1 MAASNTQPTSNPQP
15 APNPQPASNT
25 QPASNRGR
33 NWAKAAAVGTGKFAY
48 KMGRSYAKDKYIDP
62 FLDFAVPDEYD
73 LSKISNNTGL
83 PFAPTARPW
92 LPKDVSNYLDYVTDR
107 YATVK
112 NTDPLLKQTAAVALT
127 QVPVVASLADFND
140 ASLGQTAQDVLDF
153 TKLGIGTDV
162 VGTSIQSYSNL
173 FGNGKLHD
181 YINLFGHAI
190 RRPGQTIDVLSDMAS
205 RALIGQDSIDK
216 FNNTVALETPIDD
229 EYLATREY
237 IRQRHAQKAIEKA
250 KADAIAKEIVNKD
263 ISAFNDISKSAQIKT
278 QTVDT
283 KEPIQEQTQETT
295 DTSVKSQGDDN
306 MSFTWPSNMNVGAVV
321 SRASQLKPASNDTR
335 PTFNDTRPGDQPYL
349 YGSPDD
355 YAARRAAI
363 DANSSNGTA
372 AVTQG
377 TQGTQ
382 VTQGTDSKFVP
393 DGHTKNVVSNNESP
407 VAHPSNDFSNQFMQ
421 YMMYKDFMKD
431 QNRQATKQDM
441 GIIPLLLAAYGIG
454 RIIR

>member
-1 MAASNTQPTSNPQP
+1 MAASNTQPV
-15 APNPQPASNT
+15 
-25 QPASNRGR
+25 SNRGN

-48 KMGRSYAKDKYIDP
+48 KMGRAYAKDEFLDP

-73 LSKISNNTGL
+73 LSKISQNTGL
-83 PFAPTARPW
+83 PFAPTLRPW
-92 LPKDVSNYLDYVTDR
+92 LPKDKSNFLDYVSDR

-112 NTDPLLKQTAAVALT
+112 DTDPLLRQTAITALT
-127 QVPVVASLADFND
+127 QVPVLASLANLND
-140 ASLGQTAQDVLDF
+140 ASPGQAIQDFLDF

-162 VGTSIQSYSNL
+162 VGTGIQSFSNL
-173 FGNGKLHD
+173 FGDGELHD
-181 YINLFGHAI
+181 RINLFGHAI
-190 RRPGQTIDVLSDMAS
+190 RRPGQTIDVLSDMAL
-205 RALIGQDSIDK
+205 RALTGQDSIDK
-216 FNNTVALETPIDD
+216 FNNTVALETPVTA
-229 EYLATREY
+229 EYLAAREY
-237 IRQRHAQKAIEKA
+237 IDQVHAKRAVEKA

-263 ISAFNDISKSAQIKT
+263 ISAFNDISKSDQIKT

-306 MSFTWPSNMNVGAVV
+306 MNFTWPSNMNVGAVV
-321 SRASQLKPASNDTR
+321 NRASQFKPTSNDTR

-349 YGSPDD
+349 YGNPDD

-363 DANSSNGTA
+363 DANSSNETTA
-372 AVTQG
+372 GSQGAQG
-377 TQGTQ
+377 TQGI
-382 VTQGTDSKFVP
+382 QGTDSKFVP
-393 DGHTKNVVSNNESP
+393 DGHPKNVVSNNESP

>member
-1 MAASNTQPTSNPQP
+1 MAASNTQPT
-15 APNPQPASNT
+15 
-25 QPASNRGR
+25 SNRGR
-33 NWAKAAAVGTGKFAY
+33 NWAKAAAVGTGKFAF
-48 KMGRSYAKDKYIDP
+48 KAGRAFAKDEYLDP
-62 FLDFAVPDEYD
+62 FLDFAVPDEFD

-83 PFAPTARPW
+83 PFAPTLRPW
-92 LPKDVSNYLDYVTDR
+92 LPKDTSNYLDYVTDR

-112 NTDPLLKQTAAVALT
+112 KTDPLLKQTAAAALT
-127 QVPVVASLADFND
+127 QVPVVASLANLND
-140 ASLGQTAQDVLDF
+140 ASPGQAIQDVLDF

-173 FGNGKLHD
+173 FGNGELHD
-181 YINLFGHAI
+181 RINLFGHAI
-190 RRPGQTIDVLSDMAS
+190 RRPGQTIDALSDMAL
-205 RALIGQDSIDK
+205 RASTGQDSIDK

-229 EYLATREY
+229 AFLAAKEY
-237 IRQRHAQKAIEKA
+237 IRQRHAQRAIEKA
-250 KADAIAKEIVNKD
+250 KAEAIAKEIVNKD

-321 SRASQLKPASNDTR
+321 NRASQLKPASNDTR

-349 YGSPDD
+349 YGDPSD
-355 YAARRAAI
+355 YVARRAAI
-363 DANSSNGTA
+363 AANSSNGTA

-377 TQGTQ
+377 TQGAQDTQ
-382 VTQGTDSKFVP
+382 VIQGTDSKFVP
-393 DGHTKNVVSNNESP
+393 DSHPKNVVSNNESP

>member
-1 MAASNTQPTSNPQP
+1 MA
-15 APNPQPASNT
+15 ASNT
-25 QPASNRGR
+25 QPASNRGN

-48 KMGRSYAKDKYIDP
+48 KMGRAYAKDEFLDP

-73 LSKISNNTGL
+73 LSKISKNTGL
-83 PFAPTARPW
+83 PFAPTLRPW
-92 LPKDVSNYLDYVTDR
+92 LPKDKSNFLDYVSDR

-112 NTDPLLKQTAAVALT
+112 DTDPLLRQTAITALT
-127 QVPVVASLADFND
+127 QVPVVASLANLND
-140 ASLGQTAQDVLDF
+140 ASLGQAFQDVLDF

-162 VGTSIQSYSNL
+162 VGTGIQSFSNL

-190 RRPGQTIDVLSDMAS
+190 RRPGQTVDVLSDMAL
-205 RALIGQDSIDK
+205 RALTGQDSIDK
-216 FNNTVALETPIDD
+216 FNNTVALETPVDD
-229 EYLATREY
+229 DFLATKEY
-237 IRQRHAQKAIEKA
+237 IDQVHAKRAIEKA
-250 KADAIAKEIVNKD
+250 KADAIAKD
-263 ISAFNDISKSAQIKT
+263 ISAFNDIPRSAQIKT

-306 MSFTWPSNMNVGAVV
+306 MSFTWPSNINVGAVV
-321 SRASQLKPASNDTR
+321 DRASQFK

-349 YGSPDD
+349 YGNPDD

-377 TQGTQ
+377 AQGA
-382 VTQGTDSKFVP
+382 QGTDSKFVP
-393 DGHTKNVVSNNESP
+393 DDHPKNVVSNNESP

-421 YMMYKDFMKD
+421 YMMYRDFMKD

>member
-1 MAASNTQPTSNPQP
+1 MAASNTQPTSN
-15 APNPQPASNT
+15 
-25 QPASNRGR
+25 RGN
-33 NWAKAAAVGTGKFAY
+33 NWAKAAAVGTGKFIG
-48 KMGRSYAKDKYIDP
+48 KMGRAYAKDEYLDP

-73 LSKISNNTGL
+73 LSKVSQNTGL
-83 PFAPTARPW
+83 PFAPTLRSW
-92 LPKDVSNYLDYVTDR
+92 LPKDTSKYLDDVSDK

-112 NTDPLLKQTAAVALT
+112 ETDPLLKQTAIVALN
-127 QVPVVASLADFND
+127 QVPVLSSLANLND
-140 ASLGQTAQDVLDF
+140 ASLGQTFQDVLDF

-162 VGTSIQSYSNL
+162 VGTGIQSFSNL

-190 RRPGQTIDVLSDMAS
+190 RRPGQTVDVLSDMAS
-205 RALIGQDSIDK
+205 RVLTEQDSIDK
-216 FNNTVALETPIDD
+216 FNNTVALETPVDAPFLIAK
-229 EYLATREY
+229 EL
-237 IRQRHAQKAIEKA
+237 IRLNHAQKAIKKA
-250 KADAIAKEIVNKD
+250 KADAIAKGIVKD
-263 ISAFNDISKSAQIKT
+263 ISAYNDISKSAQINT
-278 QTVDT
+278 QTVNT

-295 DTSVKSQGDDN
+295 DTSVKPQGDDN
-306 MSFTWPSNMNVGAVV
+306 MDFTWPSNMNVGAVIN
-321 SRASQLKPASNDTR
+321 RASQLKPTSNDTR

-355 YAARRAAI
+355 YAARIAAI
-363 DANSSNGTA
+363 AANNSNGAT

-377 TQGTQ
+377 AQGTQ
-382 VTQGTDSKFVP
+382 VIQGTDSKFVP

>member
-1 MAASNTQPTSNPQP
+1 MAASNTQLTSN
-15 APNPQPASNT
+15 
-25 QPASNRGR
+25 GGK
-33 NWAKAAAVGTGKFAY
+33 NWAKAAAVGTGKFIG
-48 KMGRSYAKDKYIDP
+48 KMGRAYAKDEYLDP
-62 FLDFAVPDEYD
+62 FLDFAVPDEFD
-73 LSKISNNTGL
+73 LSKISQNTGL
-83 PFAPTARPW
+83 PFAPTLRPW
-92 LPKDVSNYLDYVTDR
+92 IPKDTSKYLDSVSDKYF
-107 YATVK
+107 TVK
-112 NTDPLLKQTAAVALT
+112 KTDPLLKQTAIVALN
-127 QVPVVASLADFND
+127 QVPVLSSLANLHD
-140 ASLGQTAQDVLDF
+140 ASLGQTVQDVLDF

-162 VGTSIQSYSNL
+162 IGTGIQSFSNL

-190 RRPGQTIDVLSDMAS
+190 RRPGQTIDVLSDMAL
-205 RALIGQDSIDK
+205 RFLTGQDSIDK
-216 FNNTVALETPIDD
+216 FNNTVALETPIDANF
-229 EYLATREY
+229 LIAKEY
-237 IRQRHAQKAIEKA
+237 IRQIHAQRALKKA
-250 KADAIAKEIVNKD
+250 KADAIAKGIVKD
-263 ISAFNDISKSAQIKT
+263 ISAFNDISGPAQIKT

-295 DTSVKSQGDDN
+295 DTSVKSQGDDDMN
-306 MSFTWPSNMNVGAVV
+306 FIWPSNMNAGAIING
-321 SRASQLKPASNDTR
+321 ASQFKPASNDTR

-377 TQGTQ
+377 AQVTQG
-382 VTQGTDSKFVP
+382 TQGTDSKFVP
-393 DGHTKNVVSNNESP
+393 DGHAKNVVSNNESP

-441 GIIPLLLAAYGIG
+441 GIIPLLLAAYGMG

>member
-1 MAASNTQPTSNPQP
+1 MA
-15 APNPQPASNT
+15 ASNT
-25 QPASNRGR
+25 QPASNRGN
-33 NWAKAAAVGTGKFAY
+33 NWAKTAAVGTGKFAY
-48 KMGRSYAKDKYIDP
+48 KMGRAYAKDEFLDP

-73 LSKISNNTGL
+73 LSKISKNTGL
-83 PFAPTARPW
+83 SFAPTLRPW
-92 LPKDVSNYLDYVTDR
+92 LPKDKSDYLDYVSDR

-112 NTDPLLKQTAAVALT
+112 KTDPLLRQTAITALT
-127 QVPVVASLADFND
+127 QVPGLAPLANLND
-140 ASLGQTAQDVLDF
+140 ASPGQAFQDVLDF

-162 VGTSIQSYSNL
+162 LGTSIQSYSNL

-181 YINLFGHAI
+181 YTNLFGHAI
-190 RRPGQTIDVLSDMAS
+190 RRPGQTVDVLSDMAL
-205 RALIGQDSIDK
+205 RALTGQDSIDK

-229 EYLATREY
+229 AFLKAREY
-237 IRQRHAQKAIEKA
+237 IRQLHAQRAIEKA
-250 KADAIAKEIVNKD
+250 KADAIAKD
-263 ISAFNDISKSAQIKT
+263 ISAFNGISGPAQIKT

-295 DTSVKSQGDDN
+295 DTPVKSQGDDN
-306 MSFTWPSNMNVGAVV
+306 MSFTWPSNVNVGAVA
-321 SRASQLKPASNDTR
+321 SRASQFKPS
-335 PTFNDTRPGDQPYL
+335 FNDTRPGDQPYL
-349 YGSPDD
+349 YGSPDE

-363 DANSSNGTA
+363 AANNSIGTA
-372 AVTQG
+372 AVAQG
-377 TQGTQ
+377 VQGTQ
-382 VTQGTDSKFVP
+382 VTQGTQGKDSRFVP
-393 DGHTKNVVSNNESP
+393 DGHPKNVVSNNESP

>member
-1 MAASNTQPTSNPQP
+1 MAASNTQPTSN
-15 APNPQPASNT
+15 
-25 QPASNRGR
+25 RGN
-33 NWAKAAAVGTGKFAY
+33 NWAKAAAIGTGKFIG
-48 KMGRSYAKDKYIDP
+48 KMGRAYAKDEYLDP
-62 FLDFAVPDEYD
+62 FLDFAVPDEFD
-73 LSKISNNTGL
+73 LSKVSQNTGL

-92 LPKDVSNYLDYVTDR
+92 LPKDISNRIDDVSDKYF
-107 YATVK
+107 TVK
-112 NTDPLLKQTAAVALT
+112 KTDPLLKQTAIVALN
-127 QVPVVASLADFND
+127 QVPVLSSLANLND
-140 ASLGQTAQDVLDF
+140 ASVGQTFQDVLDF
-153 TKLGIGTDV
+153 TKLGIGADV
-162 VGTSIQSYSNL
+162 VGTGIQSFSNL
-173 FGNGKLHD
+173 FSNGKLHD

-190 RRPGQTIDVLSDMAS
+190 RRPGQTVDVLSDMAS
-205 RALIGQDSIDK
+205 RVLTGQDSIDK
-216 FNNTVALETPIDD
+216 FNNTVALETPVDAPFLIAK
-229 EYLATREY
+229 EL
-237 IRQRHAQKAIEKA
+237 IRLNHAQNAIKKA
-250 KADAIAKEIVNKD
+250 KANAIAKGIVKD
-263 ISAFNDISKSAQIKT
+263 ISAYNDISRSAQIKT

-295 DTSVKSQGDDN
+295 DTSVKPQGDNN
-306 MSFTWPSNMNVGAVV
+306 MDFIWPSNMNVGAAVN
-321 SRASQLKPASNDTR
+321 RASQLKPASNDTR

-355 YAARRAAI
+355 YAARIAAI
-363 DANSSNGTA
+363 AANNSNKTT

-382 VTQGTDSKFVP
+382 GTQIIQGTDSKFVP

-441 GIIPLLLAAYGIG
+441 GIIPLLLAAYGMG

>member
-1 MAASNTQPTSNPQP
+1 MAASNTQPV
-15 APNPQPASNT
+15 
-25 QPASNRGR
+25 SNRGN
-33 NWAKAAAVGTGKFAY
+33 NWAKAAAVGTGKFIG
-48 KMGRSYAKDKYIDP
+48 KMGRAYAKDEFLDP

-73 LSKISNNTGL
+73 LSKISQNTGL
-83 PFAPTARPW
+83 PFAPTLRPW
-92 LPKDVSNYLDYVTDR
+92 LPKDKSDFLDYVSDR

-112 NTDPLLKQTAAVALT
+112 DTDPLLKQTAKVALT
-127 QVPVVASLADFND
+127 QIPVLSSLTNLND
-140 ASLGQTAQDVLDF
+140 ASLGQAFQDVLDF

-162 VGTSIQSYSNL
+162 VGTGIQSFSNL
-173 FGNGKLHD
+173 FGDGELHD

-190 RRPGQTIDVLSDMAS
+190 RRPGQTIDVLSDMAL
-205 RALIGQDSIDK
+205 RALTGQDSIDK
-216 FNNTVALETPIDD
+216 FNNTVALETPVDA

-237 IRQRHAQKAIEKA
+237 IDQIHAQRAVEKA

-263 ISAFNDISKSAQIKT
+263 ISAFNDISKSNQIK
-278 QTVDT
+278 TVDT

-306 MSFTWPSNMNVGAVV
+306 MSFTWPSDINVGAVV
-321 SRASQLKPASNDTR
+321 NRASQFKPA
-335 PTFNDTRPGDQPYL
+335 FNDTRPGDQPYL
-349 YGSPDD
+349 YGNPDD
-355 YAARRAAI
+355 YTARRAAI
-363 DANSSNGTA
+363 DANSSNDTA

-377 TQGTQ
+377 AQVTQG
-382 VTQGTDSKFVP
+382 TQGTDSKFVP
-393 DGHTKNVVSNNESP
+393 DGHPKNVVSNNESP

>member
-1 MAASNTQPTSNPQP
+1 MAASNTQPI
-15 APNPQPASNT
+15 
-25 QPASNRGR
+25 SNRGN
-33 NWAKAAAVGTGKFAY
+33 NWAKAAAVGTGKFIG
-48 KMGRSYAKDKYIDP
+48 KMGRAYVKDEYLDP

-73 LSKISNNTGL
+73 LSKVSQNTGL
-83 PFAPTARPW
+83 PFAPTLRPW
-92 LPKDVSNYLDYVTDR
+92 LPKDISNRLDYISDN

-112 NTDPLLKQTAAVALT
+112 KTDPLLKQTAIVALN
-127 QVPVVASLADFND
+127 QVPVLSSLANLND
-140 ASLGQTAQDVLDF
+140 ASLGQTFQDVLDF

-162 VGTSIQSYSNL
+162 VGTGIQSFSNL

-190 RRPGQTIDVLSDMAS
+190 RRPGQTVDVLSDMAS
-205 RALIGQDSIDK
+205 RVLTGQDSIDK
-216 FNNTVALETPIDD
+216 FNNTVALETPVDAPFLIAK
-229 EYLATREY
+229 EL
-237 IRQRHAQKAIEKA
+237 IRLNHAQRAIKKA
-250 KADAIAKEIVNKD
+250 KADAIAKGIVKD
-263 ISAFNDISKSAQIKT
+263 ISAFNDISGPAQIKT

-283 KEPIQEQTQETT
+283 KEPIQEQTHETT
-295 DTSVKSQGDDN
+295 DTSVKPQGDDN
-306 MSFTWPSNMNVGAVV
+306 MNFTWPSNMNAGAVV
-321 SRASQLKPASNDTR
+321 NRASQFKPASNDTR

-363 DANSSNGTA
+363 DANSSKYTT
-372 AVTQG
+372 AVTQAIQG

-382 VTQGTDSKFVP
+382 VTDSKFVP

-441 GIIPLLLAAYGIG
+441 GIIPLLLAAYGMG

>member
-1 MAASNTQPTSNPQP
+1 MA
-15 APNPQPASNT
+15 ASNT
-25 QPASNRGR
+25 QPASNRGK
-33 NWAKAAAVGTGKFAY
+33 NWAKAAAVGTGKFIG
-48 KMGRSYAKDKYIDP
+48 KMGRAYAKDEYLDP

-73 LSKISNNTGL
+73 LSKVSQNTGL
-83 PFAPTARPW
+83 PFAPTLRPW
-92 LPKDVSNYLDYVTDR
+92 LPKDKSKYLDDVSDKYF
-107 YATVK
+107 TVK
-112 NTDPLLKQTAAVALT
+112 ETDPLLKQTAIVALN
-127 QVPVVASLADFND
+127 QVPVLSSLANLND
-140 ASLGQTAQDVLDF
+140 ASLGQTFQDVLDF

-162 VGTSIQSYSNL
+162 LGTGIQSFSNL

-181 YINLFGHAI
+181 YINVFGHAI
-190 RRPGQTIDVLSDMAS
+190 RRPGQTVDVLSDMAS
-205 RALIGQDSIDK
+205 RVLTGQDSIDK
-216 FNNTVALETPIDD
+216 FNNTVALETPVDVAF
-229 EYLATREY
+229 LVAKEY
-237 IRQRHAQKAIEKA
+237 IRQIHAQKAIKKA

-263 ISAFNDISKSAQIKT
+263 ISAFNDISGPAQIKT

-283 KEPIQEQTQETT
+283 KEPIQEQTHETT
-295 DTSVKSQGDDN
+295 DTSVNPQGDDN
-306 MSFTWPSNMNVGAVV
+306 MDFTWPSNMNVGAVV
-321 SRASQLKPASNDTR
+321 NRASQFKPASNDTR

-363 DANSSNGTA
+363 AINSSNGTA

-377 TQGTQ
+377 AQGTQ

-393 DGHTKNVVSNNESP
+393 DGHTKNIVSNNESP

-441 GIIPLLLAAYGIG
+441 GIIPLLLAAYGMG

>member
-1 MAASNTQPTSNPQP
+1 MAASNTQPTSN
-15 APNPQPASNT
+15 
-25 QPASNRGR
+25 GGK
-33 NWAKAAAVGTGKFAY
+33 NWAKAAAIGTGKFIGR
-48 KMGRSYAKDKYIDP
+48 MGRAYVKDEYLDP

-73 LSKISNNTGL
+73 LSEISQNTGL
-83 PFAPTARPW
+83 PYAPTLRPW
-92 LPKDVSNYLDYVTDR
+92 LPKDKSKYLDDVSDKYF
-107 YATVK
+107 TVK
-112 NTDPLLKQTAAVALT
+112 ETDPLLKQTAIVALN
-127 QVPVVASLADFND
+127 QLPVLPSLANLND
-140 ASLGQTAQDVLDF
+140 ASPGQTIQDILDF
-153 TKLGIGTDV
+153 TKLGIITDV
-162 VGTSIQSYSNL
+162 VGTGIQSFSNL
-173 FGNGKLHD
+173 FGNGELHD
-181 YINLFGHAI
+181 RINAFGHGI
-190 RRPGQTIDVLSDMAS
+190 RRPGQTIDVLSDMGL
-205 RALIGQDSIDK
+205 RFLTGQDSIDK
-216 FNNTVALETPIDD
+216 FNNTVALETPIDASF
-229 EYLATREY
+229 LIAKEY
-237 IRQRHAQKAIEKA
+237 IRQVHAQNAIKKA

-263 ISAFNDISKSAQIKT
+263 ISAYNDISRSAQIKT

-306 MSFTWPSNMNVGAVV
+306 MDFIWPSNMNAGAVV
-321 SRASQLKPASNDTR
+321 NRASQLKPTSNDTR

-363 DANSSNGTA
+363 AVNSSNGTA

-377 TQGTQ
+377 AQGTQ
-382 VTQGTDSKFVP
+382 VIQGTDSKFVP
-393 DGHTKNVVSNNESP
+393 DGHPKNIVSNNESP

-441 GIIPLLLAAYGIG
+441 GIIPLLLAAYGMG

>member
-1 MAASNTQPTSNPQP
+1 MAASNTQPTSN
-15 APNPQPASNT
+15 
-25 QPASNRGR
+25 RGN
-33 NWAKAAAVGTGKFAY
+33 NWAKAAAVGTGKFIG
-48 KMGRSYAKDKYIDP
+48 KMGRAYAKDEYLDP

-73 LSKISNNTGL
+73 LSKVSQNTRL
-83 PFAPTARPW
+83 PFAPTLRPW
-92 LPKDVSNYLDYVTDR
+92 LPKDISNRLDDVSDKYF
-107 YATVK
+107 TVK
-112 NTDPLLKQTAAVALT
+112 KTDPLLKQTAIVALN
-127 QVPVVASLADFND
+127 QVPVLSSLANLND
-140 ASLGQTAQDVLDF
+140 ASLGQTFQDVLDF

-162 VGTSIQSYSNL
+162 VGTGIQSFSNL
-173 FGNGKLHD
+173 FGNGKIHD

-190 RRPGQTIDVLSDMAS
+190 RRPGQTVDVLSDMAS
-205 RALIGQDSIDK
+205 RVLTGQDSIDK
-216 FNNTVALETPIDD
+216 FNNTVALETPIDAPFLIAK
-229 EYLATREY
+229 EL
-237 IRQRHAQKAIEKA
+237 IRLNHAQKAIKKA
-250 KADAIAKEIVNKD
+250 KADAIAKGIVKD
-263 ISAFNDISKSAQIKT
+263 ISAYNDISGPAQIKT

-306 MSFTWPSNMNVGAVV
+306 MDFIWPSNMNVGAVIN
-321 SRASQLKPASNDTR
+321 RASQLKPTSNDTR

-363 DANSSNGTA
+363 AVNSSNGTTA
-372 AVTQG
+372 GSQGSTVTQG
-377 TQGTQ
+377 AQGTQ
-382 VTQGTDSKFVP
+382 VIQGTDSKFVP

-441 GIIPLLLAAYGIG
+441 GIIPLLLAAYGMG

>member
-1 MAASNTQPTSNPQP
+1 MAASNTQPI
-15 APNPQPASNT
+15 
-25 QPASNRGR
+25 SNRGN
-33 NWAKAAAVGTGKFAY
+33 NWAKAAAVGTGKFIG
-48 KMGRSYAKDKYIDP
+48 KMGRAYVKDEYLDP
-62 FLDFAVPDEYD
+62 FLDFAVPDEFD
-73 LSKISNNTGL
+73 LSKVSNNTGL

-112 NTDPLLKQTAAVALT
+112 KTDPLLKQTAAVALT
-127 QVPVVASLADFND
+127 QVPVVASLANLND
-140 ASLGQTAQDVLDF
+140 ASLGQTFQDVLDF

-162 VGTSIQSYSNL
+162 LGTGIQSFSNL
-173 FGNGKLHD
+173 FGNGKVHD

-190 RRPGQTIDVLSDMAS
+190 RRPGQTVDVLSDMTL
-205 RALIGQDSIDK
+205 RALTGQDSIDK
-216 FNNTVALETPIDD
+216 FNNTVALKTPIDD
-229 EYLATREY
+229 AFLKTKEY
-237 IRQRHAQKAIEKA
+237 IRQLHAKKAIEKA
-250 KADAIAKEIVNKD
+250 KADAIAKD
-263 ISAFNDISKSAQIKT
+263 ISAFNDISRSAQIKT

-283 KEPIQEQTQETT
+283 KKPIQEQTHETT
-295 DTSVKSQGDDN
+295 DTSVKPQGDDN
-306 MSFTWPSNMNVGAVV
+306 MNFTWPSNMNVGAVV
-321 SRASQLKPASNDTR
+321 NRASQLK

-349 YGSPDD
+349 YGNTDD

-363 DANSSNGTA
+363 DANSSNNTA

-377 TQGTQ
+377 AQGTQ
-382 VTQGTDSKFVP
+382 VIQGTDSKFVP
-393 DGHTKNVVSNNESP
+393 DGHPKNLVSNNESP

>member
-1 MAASNTQPTSNPQP
+1 MAASNTQPI
-15 APNPQPASNT
+15 
-25 QPASNRGR
+25 SNRGN
-33 NWAKAAAVGTGKFAY
+33 NWAKAAAVGIGKFIG
-48 KMGRSYAKDKYIDP
+48 KIGRAYAKDEYLDP

-73 LSKISNNTGL
+73 LSKISQDTGL
-83 PFAPTARPW
+83 PFAPTLRPW
-92 LPKDVSNYLDYVTDR
+92 ISKNKSNYFDYVSDK
-107 YATVK
+107 YFTVK
-112 NTDPLLKQTAAVALT
+112 KTDPLLKQTAAVALT
-127 QVPVVASLADFND
+127 QVPVVSSLTNLND
-140 ASLGQTAQDVLDF
+140 ASLGQTVQDALDF

-162 VGTSIQSYSNL
+162 LGTGIQSFSNL
-173 FGNGKLHD
+173 FGNGELHD
-181 YINLFGHAI
+181 RINIFGHAI
-190 RRPGQTIDVLSDMAS
+190 RRPGQTIDVLSDMAL
-205 RALIGQDSIDK
+205 RALTGQDSIDK

-229 EYLATREY
+229 AFLAAKEY
-237 IRQRHAQKAIEKA
+237 IRQVHAQRAIKKA
-250 KADAIAKEIVNKD
+250 KADAIAKKIVNKD
-263 ISAFNDISKSAQIKT
+263 ISAFNDISGPAQIKT

-306 MSFTWPSNMNVGAVV
+306 MNFIWPSNMNVGAVV
-321 SRASQLKPASNDTR
+321 NRASQFKPASNDTR

-363 DANSSNGTA
+363 DANSSKYTTA
-372 AVTQG
+372 VTQATQG

-382 VTQGTDSKFVP
+382 VTDSKFVP

-441 GIIPLLLAAYGIG
+441 GIIPLLLAAYGMG

>member
-1 MAASNTQPTSNPQP
+1 MAASNTQPTSN
-15 APNPQPASNT
+15 
-25 QPASNRGR
+25 RGN
-33 NWAKAAAVGTGKFAY
+33 NWAKAAAVGTGKFIG
-48 KMGRSYAKDKYIDP
+48 KMGRAYAKDEFLDP

-83 PFAPTARPW
+83 PFAPTLRPW
-92 LPKDVSNYLDYVTDR
+92 LPKDTSNYLDYVTDR

-112 NTDPLLKQTAAVALT
+112 KTDPLLKQTAAVALT
-127 QVPVVASLADFND
+127 QVPVVASLANLND
-140 ASLGQTAQDVLDF
+140 ASPGQAFQDVLDF

-162 VGTSIQSYSNL
+162 VGTGIQSFSNL

-190 RRPGQTIDVLSDMAS
+190 RRPGQTVDVLSDMTL
-205 RALIGQDSIDK
+205 RALTGQDSIDK
-216 FNNTVALETPIDD
+216 FNNTVALETPVD
-229 EYLATREY
+229 EAFLLAKEY
-237 IRQRHAQKAIEKA
+237 IRQRHAQRAIEKA

-263 ISAFNDISKSAQIKT
+263 ISAFNDISKSDQIKT

-306 MSFTWPSNMNVGAVV
+306 MNVGAVV
-321 SRASQLKPASNDTR
+321 NGASQFKPA
-335 PTFNDTRPGDQPYL
+335 FNDTRPGDQPYL
-349 YGSPDD
+349 YGNPGD

-363 DANSSNGTA
+363 DANSSNGATA
-372 AVTQG
+372 G
-377 TQGTQ
+377 TQGAQ
-382 VTQGTDSKFVP
+382 DTQGTDSKFVP
-393 DGHTKNVVSNNESP
+393 DGHPKNVVSNNESP
-407 VAHPSNDFSNQFMQ
+407 IAHPSNDFSNQFMQ

-441 GIIPLLLAAYGIG
+441 GIIPLLLAAYGMG

>member
-1 MAASNTQPTSNPQP
+1 MA
-15 APNPQPASNT
+15 ASNT
-25 QPASNRGR
+25 QPASNRGK
-33 NWAKAAAVGTGKFAY
+33 NWAKAAAVGTGKFIG
-48 KMGRSYAKDKYIDP
+48 KMGRAYAKDEYLDP

-73 LSKISNNTGL
+73 LSKVSQNTGL
-83 PFAPTARPW
+83 PFAPTLRPW
-92 LPKDVSNYLDYVTDR
+92 LPKDKSKYLDDVSDKYF
-107 YATVK
+107 TVK
-112 NTDPLLKQTAAVALT
+112 ETDPLLKQTAIVALN
-127 QVPVVASLADFND
+127 QVPVLSSLANLND
-140 ASLGQTAQDVLDF
+140 ASLGQTFQDVLDF

-162 VGTSIQSYSNL
+162 LGTGIQSFSNL

-190 RRPGQTIDVLSDMAS
+190 RRPGQSVDVLSDMAS
-205 RALIGQDSIDK
+205 RVLTGQDSIDK
-216 FNNTVALETPIDD
+216 FNNTVALETPVDVAF
-229 EYLATREY
+229 LVAKEY
-237 IRQRHAQKAIEKA
+237 IRQIHAQKAIKKA

-263 ISAFNDISKSAQIKT
+263 ISAFNDISGPAQIKT

-283 KEPIQEQTQETT
+283 KEPIQEQTHETT
-295 DTSVKSQGDDN
+295 DTSVNPQGDDN
-306 MSFTWPSNMNVGAVV
+306 MDFTWPSNMNVGAVV
-321 SRASQLKPASNDTR
+321 NRASQFKPASNDTR

-363 DANSSNGTA
+363 AINSSNGTA

-377 TQGTQ
+377 AQGTQ

-393 DGHTKNVVSNNESP
+393 DGHTKNIVSNNESP

-441 GIIPLLLAAYGIG
+441 GIIPLLLAAYGMG

>member
-1 MAASNTQPTSNPQP
+1 MAASNTQPV
-15 APNPQPASNT
+15 
-25 QPASNRGR
+25 SNRGK
-33 NWAKAAAVGTGKFAY
+33 NWAKAAAVGTGKFIG
-48 KMGRSYAKDKYIDP
+48 KMGRAYVKDEYLDP
-62 FLDFAVPDEYD
+62 FLDFAVPDEFD
-73 LSKISNNTGL
+73 LSEVSQNTGL
-83 PFAPTARPW
+83 PFAPTLRPW
-92 LPKDVSNYLDYVTDR
+92 LSKDKSNYLDYVSDK
-107 YATVK
+107 YFTVK
-112 NTDPLLKQTAAVALT
+112 ETDPLLKQTATVALT
-127 QVPVVASLADFND
+127 QVPILSSLTNLND
-140 ASLGQTAQDVLDF
+140 ASLGQAFQDVLDF

-162 VGTSIQSYSNL
+162 LGTGIQSFSNL

-181 YINLFGHAI
+181 YINIFGHAI
-190 RRPGQTIDVLSDMAS
+190 RRPGQTVDVLSDMAS
-205 RALIGQDSIDK
+205 RILTGQDSIDK
-216 FNNTVALETPIDD
+216 FNNTVALETPVDAPFLVAK
-229 EYLATREY
+229 EL
-237 IRQRHAQKAIEKA
+237 IRQYHIQRALKKA
-250 KADAIAKEIVNKD
+250 KADAIAKGIVKD
-263 ISAFNDISKSAQIKT
+263 ISAYNDISNPAQIKT

-306 MSFTWPSNMNVGAVV
+306 MSFTWPSSNNAARITAIANNSNWTTAV
-321 SRASQLKPASNDTR
+321 NNTR

-349 YGSPDD
+349 YGNPDD
-355 YAARRAAI
+355 YTARRAAI
-363 DANSSNGTA
+363 DANSSNGAT

-377 TQGTQ
+377 AQGTQ
-382 VTQGTDSKFVP
+382 VTQGTYSKFVP

>member
-1 MAASNTQPTSNPQP
+1 MAASNTQPTSN
-15 APNPQPASNT
+15 
-25 QPASNRGR
+25 RGN

-48 KMGRSYAKDKYIDP
+48 KMGRAFAKDEYLDP
-62 FLDFAVPDEYD
+62 FLDFAVPDEFD
-73 LSKISNNTGL
+73 LSKISKNTGL
-83 PFAPTARPW
+83 PFAPTLRPW
-92 LPKDVSNYLDYVTDR
+92 ISKDKSNYLDYVTDR

-112 NTDPLLKQTAAVALT
+112 DTDPLLKQTSAVALT
-127 QVPVVASLADFND
+127 QVPVVASLTNLND
-140 ASLGQTAQDVLDF
+140 ASLGQAFQDVLDF

-162 VGTSIQSYSNL
+162 VGTGIQSFSNL
-173 FGNGKLHD
+173 FGNGKVHD

-190 RRPGQTIDVLSDMAS
+190 RRPGQTVDVLSDMAL
-205 RALIGQDSIDK
+205 RALTGQDSIDK

-229 EYLATREY
+229 DYLVAKEY

-263 ISAFNDISKSAQIKT
+263 ISAFNDISKPAQIKT

-295 DTSVKSQGDDN
+295 DTPVKSQGDDN
-306 MSFTWPSNMNVGAVV
+306 MSFTWPSNVNVGAVV
-321 SRASQLKPASNDTR
+321 DRASQFKPS
-335 PTFNDTRPGDQPYL
+335 FNDTRPGDQPYL

-382 VTQGTDSKFVP
+382 VIQGTDSKFVP
-393 DGHTKNVVSNNESP
+393 DGHTKNIVSNNESP

-441 GIIPLLLAAYGIG
+441 GIIPLLLAAYGMG

>member
-1 MAASNTQPTSNPQP
+1 MA
-15 APNPQPASNT
+15 ASNT
-25 QPASNRGR
+25 QPASNRGN
-33 NWAKAAAVGTGKFAY
+33 NWAKAAAIGTGKFIG
-48 KMGRSYAKDKYIDP
+48 KMGRAYAKDEFLDP

-73 LSKISNNTGL
+73 LSKISKNTGL
-83 PFAPTARPW
+83 PFAPTLRPW
-92 LPKDVSNYLDYVTDR
+92 LPKDKSDFLDYVSDK

-112 NTDPLLKQTAAVALT
+112 DTDPLLKQTAIAALT
-127 QVPVVASLADFND
+127 QVPVVSSLANLND
-140 ASLGQTAQDVLDF
+140 ASLGQAFQDVLDF

-162 VGTSIQSYSNL
+162 LGTGIQSFSNL
-173 FGNGKLHD
+173 FGDGKLHD

-190 RRPGQTIDVLSDMAS
+190 RRPGQTVDVLSDMAL
-205 RALIGQDSIDK
+205 RAITGQDSIDK
-216 FNNTVALETPIDD
+216 FNKTIQEGPVDLNDPFVKTQL
-229 EYLATREY
+229 EY
-237 IRQRHAQKAIEKA
+237 IRQRHAQRAIEKA
-250 KADAIAKEIVNKD
+250 KADAIAKD
-263 ISAFNDISKSAQIKT
+263 ISAFNDISKSAQIK
-278 QTVDT
+278 TVDT

-306 MSFTWPSNMNVGAVV
+306 MSFTWPSNVNVGAVV
-321 SRASQLKPASNDTR
+321 DRASQFK

-349 YGSPDD
+349 YGNPDD

-377 TQGTQ
+377 AQGSQ
-382 VTQGTDSKFVP
+382 GTQGTDSRFVP
-393 DGHTKNVVSNNESP
+393 DGHARNVVSNNESP

>member
-1 MAASNTQPTSNPQP
+1 MAASNTQPTSN
-15 APNPQPASNT
+15 
-25 QPASNRGR
+25 RGK
-33 NWAKAAAVGTGKFAY
+33 NWAKTAAVGTGKFAY
-48 KMGRSYAKDKYIDP
+48 KMGRAFVKDEFLDP

-73 LSKISNNTGL
+73 LSKISQNTGL
-83 PFAPTARPW
+83 PFAPTLRPW
-92 LPKDVSNYLDYVTDR
+92 LPKDKSNYLDYVSDR

-112 NTDPLLKQTAAVALT
+112 DTDPLLRQTAIAALT
-127 QVPVVASLADFND
+127 QVPVLASLANLND
-140 ASLGQTAQDVLDF
+140 ASPGQAIQDFLDF

-162 VGTSIQSYSNL
+162 VGTGIQSFSNL
-173 FGNGKLHD
+173 FGDGELHD
-181 YINLFGHAI
+181 RINLFGHAI
-190 RRPGQTIDVLSDMAS
+190 RRPGQTIDVLSDMTL
-205 RALIGQDSIDK
+205 RALTGQDSIDK
-216 FNNTVALETPIDD
+216 FNNTVALETPVTA
-229 EYLATREY
+229 EYLAAKEY
-237 IRQRHAQKAIEKA
+237 IDQVHAQRAIKKA

-263 ISAFNDISKSAQIKT
+263 ISAFNDISKSDQIKT

-306 MSFTWPSNMNVGAVV
+306 MSFTWPSDMNVGAVV
-321 SRASQLKPASNDTR
+321 NRASQFKPTFNDTR

-349 YGSPDD
+349 YGNPDE

-363 DANSSNGTA
+363 DANSSIETA
-372 AVTQG
+372 AG

-382 VTQGTDSKFVP
+382 VTQGTQGTDSKFVP

>member
-1 MAASNTQPTSNPQP
+1 MAASNTQPVP
-15 APNPQPASNT
+15 
-25 QPASNRGR
+25 NRGN

-48 KMGRSYAKDKYIDP
+48 KMGRAYAKDEWLDP

-83 PFAPTARPW
+83 SFAPTLRPW
-92 LPKDVSNYLDYVTDR
+92 LPKDKSDYLDYVADR

-112 NTDPLLKQTAAVALT
+112 KTDPLLRQTAITALT
-127 QVPVVASLADFND
+127 QVPVVASLADLND
-140 ASLGQTAQDVLDF
+140 ASPGQAFQDFLDF

-190 RRPGQTIDVLSDMAS
+190 RRPGQTVDVLSDMTL
-205 RALIGQDSIDK
+205 RALTGQDSIDK

-229 EYLATREY
+229 DYLAAREY
-237 IRQRHAQKAIEKA
+237 IDQVHAKRAIEKA
-250 KADAIAKEIVNKD
+250 KADAIAKD
-263 ISAFNDISKSAQIKT
+263 ISAFNGISGPAQIKT

-295 DTSVKSQGDDN
+295 DTSVKPQGDDN
-306 MSFTWPSNMNVGAVV
+306 MNFTWPSNMNVGAAVNG
-321 SRASQLKPASNDTR
+321 ASQLKPASNDTR
-335 PTFNDTRPGDQPYL
+335 PVFNDTRPGDQPYL

-363 DANSSNGTA
+363 AANNSIGTA

-377 TQGTQ
+377 AQG
-382 VTQGTDSKFVP
+382 TQGTDSRFAP
-393 DGHTKNVVSNNESP
+393 DGHPKNVVSNNESP

-421 YMMYKDFMKD
+421 YMMYRDFMKD
-431 QNRQATKQDM
+431 QNRQATKQGM
-441 GIIPLLLAAYGIG
+441 GIIPLLLAAYGMG

>member
-1 MAASNTQPTSNPQP
+1 MAASNTQPV
-15 APNPQPASNT
+15 
-25 QPASNRGR
+25 SNRGK
-33 NWAKAAAVGTGKFAY
+33 NWAKAAAVGTGKFIG
-48 KMGRSYAKDKYIDP
+48 KMGRAYVKDEYLDP

-73 LSKISNNTGL
+73 LSEVSQNTGL
-83 PFAPTARPW
+83 PFAPTLRPW
-92 LPKDVSNYLDYVTDR
+92 ISKDKSNRLDYISDK
-107 YATVK
+107 YFTVK
-112 NTDPLLKQTAAVALT
+112 DTDPLLRQTAKVALA
-127 QVPVVASLADFND
+127 QVPVLSSLTNLND
-140 ASLGQTAQDVLDF
+140 ASLGQAVQDVLDF

-162 VGTSIQSYSNL
+162 VGTGIQSFSNL
-173 FGNGKLHD
+173 FGNGKVHD

-190 RRPGQTIDVLSDMAS
+190 RRPGQTIDVLSDMAL
-205 RALIGQDSIDK
+205 RALTGQDSIDK
-216 FNNTVALETPIDD
+216 FNNTVALETPVTVPFLVAK
-229 EYLATREY
+229 EL
-237 IRQRHAQKAIEKA
+237 IRQAHIQHKLKKA
-250 KADAIAKEIVNKD
+250 KADAIAKGIVKD
-263 ISAFNDISKSAQIKT
+263 ISAFNDIPRSDQIKT

-306 MSFTWPSNMNVGAVV
+306 MSFTWPSFNNGGITAITTTAN
-321 SRASQLKPASNDTR
+321 SSNWTTANSSNNTR

-363 DANSSNGTA
+363 AANSSNGTA

-377 TQGTQ
+377 AQGTQ

-441 GIIPLLLAAYGIG
+441 GIIPLLLAAYGMG

>member
-1 MAASNTQPTSNPQP
+1 MAASNTQPTSN
-15 APNPQPASNT
+15 
-25 QPASNRGR
+25 RGN
-33 NWAKAAAVGTGKFAY
+33 NWAKAAAVGTGKFIGKIGGA
-48 KMGRSYAKDKYIDP
+48 YAKDEYLDP
-62 FLDFAVPDEYD
+62 FLDFAVPDEFD
-73 LSKISNNTGL
+73 LSKVSNNTGL
-83 PFAPTARPW
+83 PFAPTLRPW

-112 NTDPLLKQTAAVALT
+112 KTDPLLKQTATVALT
-127 QVPVVASLADFND
+127 QIPVVASLANLND
-140 ASLGQTAQDVLDF
+140 ASLGQTFQDALDF
-153 TKLGIGTDV
+153 TKLGIGADV
-162 VGTSIQSYSNL
+162 LGTSIQSFSNL
-173 FGNGKLHD
+173 FGNGKVHD
-181 YINLFGHAI
+181 YINIFGHAI
-190 RRPGQTIDVLSDMAS
+190 RRPGQTVDVLSDMAL
-205 RALIGQDSIDK
+205 RAITGQDSMDK

-229 EYLATREY
+229 SFLATKEY
-237 IRQRHAQKAIEKA
+237 IRQLHAKKAIEKA
-250 KADAIAKEIVNKD
+250 KADAIAKKIVNKD
-263 ISAFNDISKSAQIKT
+263 ISAFNDISRSAQT
-278 QTVDT
+278 QTIDT

-321 SRASQLKPASNDTR
+321 NRASQLKPTSNDTR

-349 YGSPDD
+349 YGDPND

-363 DANSSNGTA
+363 DTNSSNGTA

-377 TQGTQ
+377 AQGTK
-382 VTQGTDSKFVP
+382 VIQGTDSKFVP
-393 DGHTKNVVSNNESP
+393 DSHPKNVVSNNESP
-407 VAHPSNDFSNQFMQ
+407 IAHPSNDFSNQFMQ